1 MLGECCA
8 TVGKCFAMVGKC
20 LAMVGECFAMLGECF
35 AMLGECFAM
44 LGECFATLGECLAT
58 WRGAIV
64 RQCFDTRDSQPR
76 LRRVRVFVV
85 IPRVTPPSA
94 RCAPLGTR
102 ATTPLTSRPR

>member
-1 MLGECCA
+1 MVGECFA
-8 TVGKCFAMVGKC
+8 AVGECFAK
-20 LAMVGECFAMLGECF
+20 LGECFAMLGECF

-76 LRRVRVFVV
+76 FRRFRVFVV
-85 IPRVTPPSA
+85 IRCVTPPSA
-94 RCAPLGTR
+94 RGARLGTR
-102 ATTPLTSRPR
+102 ATAPLRTRRRRTAP